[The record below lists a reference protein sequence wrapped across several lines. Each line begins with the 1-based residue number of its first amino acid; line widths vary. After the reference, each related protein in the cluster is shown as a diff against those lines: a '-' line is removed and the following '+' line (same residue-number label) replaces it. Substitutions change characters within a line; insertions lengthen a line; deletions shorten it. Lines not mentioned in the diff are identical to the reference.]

1 MMKARDLREKS
12 VAELE
17 QELIALRKAQFSLRM
32 QQATQQLTNTAA
44 MRATRRDIARIKTLL
59 REKGVRK

>member
-1 MMKARDLREKS
+1 MKAKELREKS

-32 QQATQQLTNTAA
+32 QQATQQLTKTAA
-44 MRATRRDIARIKTLL
+44 MRATRRDIARITTRL

>member
-1 MMKARDLREKS
+1 MKAQELREKS

>member
-1 MMKARDLREKS
+1 MKAKDMREKS
-12 VAELE
+12 VDELE
-17 QELIALRKAQFSLRM
+17 KELLELRKAQFSLRM

-59 REKGVRK
+59 WEKGVRK

>member
-1 MMKARDLREKS
+1 MKAKELREKS

-44 MRATRRDIARIKTLL
+44 MRATQRDIARIKTLL

>member
-1 MMKARDLREKS
+1 MKAKELREKR

>member
-1 MMKARDLREKS
+1 MKAKDMREKS
-12 VAELE
+12 VDELE
-17 QELIALRKAQFSLRM
+17 KELLELRKAQFSLRM

>member
-1 MMKARDLREKS
+1 MKAKELREKS

>member
-1 MMKARDLREKS
+1 MKARDLREKS

>member
-1 MMKARDLREKS
+1 
-12 VAELE
+12 
-17 QELIALRKAQFSLRM
+17 M